1 MEIKLNRVIAL
12 TLVVLVMAALSG
24 STGWAAQV
32 PSQTSSGSLEQVD
45 TQAVAAERELV
56 KGTLM
61 DFGLTDQGATSR
73 VDLLTDQE
81 VHALASDL
89 ESVKVAGDEIQWDT
103 TTVLLVLIL
112 VVLIAS

>member
-1 MEIKLNRVIAL
+1 LESKVSRIIAL
-12 TLVVLVMAALSG
+12 TLVVLVTAAFSG
-24 STGWAAQV
+24 STGWAAPV

-45 TQAVAAERELV
+45 AQAVAAERELV

-89 ESVKVAGDEIQWDT
+89 ESVQAASDEIQWDT